1 MPREKLHIP
10 VMSREI
16 LEYLNLQEGSTVI
29 DCTVGLGGHAE
40 AILEEIGSRGQLI
53 GIDLDRD
60 ALDEAE
66 KRLSKF
72 NNYQLVQNNFRNIDS
87 VLAALKISNID
98 GVLLDLGVS
107 SLQLD
112 EPSRGFSF
120 KHDAPLDMRM
130 DKDLQLSAFDLV
142 NFLPQ
147 ENLADILKKY
157 GQERWHNRI
166 AKAIVRDRKKTAI
179 VTTNQLAQLVREVV
193 PSRYSRIHPATR
205 TFQALRIAVNDE
217 LEALREVLNKCVECI
232 KPGAR
237 ICVIAFHSLE
247 DGIVKHLF
255 RKLAKEGRIDIITKK
270 PLTPSEEEVG
280 ENPRARSAK
289 MRTAER
295 K

>member
-16 LEYLNLQEGSTVI
+16 LKYLNLQEGSTVI

-40 AILEEIGSRGQLI
+40 TILEEIGPRGQLI

-66 KRLSKF
+66 KRLSRF
-72 NNYQLVQNNFRNIDS
+72 DNYQLVQNNFRNIDS
-87 VLAALKISNID
+87 VLAALRISNID
-98 GVLLDLGVS
+98 GIILDLGVS

-120 KHDAPLDMRM
+120 KNDAPLDMRM

-147 ENLADILKKY
+147 ESLADILKKY

-166 AKAIVRDRKKTAI
+166 ARAILRERKKEAI
-179 VTTNQLAQLVREVV
+179 VTTKQLAQLVRQVV

-217 LEALREVLNKCVECI
+217 LEALREVLNKCVEFI

-237 ICVIAFHSLE
+237 ICVISFHSLE

-255 RKLAKEGRIDIITKK
+255 RKLGKEGRIDIITKK

>member
-1 MPREKLHIP
+1 MPKEKLHIS
-10 VMSREI
+10 VMSTEAV
-16 LEYLNLQEGSTVI
+16 EYLNLKKGGTVI

-40 AILEEIGSRGQLI
+40 AILEEIGPWGRLV

-66 KRLSKF
+66 KRLSRF
-72 NNYQLVQNNFRNIDS
+72 DNFQLVQNNFRNIDS
-87 VLAALKISNID
+87 VLQALKITDID
-98 GVLLDLGVS
+98 GIMLDLGVS

-112 EPSRGFSF
+112 KPSRGFSF

-130 DKDLQLSAFDLV
+130 DKTLQLSAFDLV

-147 ENLADILKKY
+147 ESLADILKKY
-157 GQERWHNRI
+157 GQERWSNRI
-166 AKAIVRDRKKTAI
+166 ARAIVRERKKATI
-179 VTTNQLAQLVREVV
+179 VTTTQLAQLVLRVV
-193 PSRYSRIHPATR
+193 PSRYTKIHPATR

-217 LEALREVLNKCVECI
+217 LEALKEVLDKCVECI

-237 ICVIAFHSLE
+237 ICVISFHSLE
-247 DGIVKHLF
+247 DGIVKHHF
-255 RKLAKEGRIDIITKK
+255 RKLAKEGKIDILTKK
-270 PLTPSEEEVG
+270 PLTPTDEEVG

-289 MRTAER
+289 MRAAER